1 MGGSC
6 SEGWHCVCGDIQRQQ
21 SRRPVARKSLE
32 MVADWDYSVVSI
44 GYPGPVLRGRPISDL
59 ITRGRWAMKADAQK
73 FVKMIIGD
81 KAKSQIY
88 CDIVKLGEQIEETDP
103 TDTKKTDEMYQRADE
118 LATKLG
124 PEYIALM
131 NGLQDMDP
139 DSEEGKDI
147 GSTLD
152 VLNKLCAK

>member
-1 MGGSC
+1 MKLGLIVAISVMAGLPLC
-6 SEGWHCVCGDIQRQQ
+6 AEAQQQ
-21 SRRPVARKSLE
+21 SA
-32 MVADWDYSVVSI
+32 A
-44 GYPGPVLRGRPISDL
+44 
-59 ITRGRWAMKADAQK
+59 KAKAAAQK
-73 FVKMIIGD
+73 VVKMIIHE

-103 TDTKKTDEMYQRADE
+103 TDTKKTDELYQRADE

>member
-1 MGGSC
+1 MKPRLIVAILVIAGLP
-6 SEGWHCVCGDIQRQQ
+6 VCAEAQQ
-21 SRRPVARKSLE
+21 PSAAK
-32 MVADWDYSVVSI
+32 A
-44 GYPGPVLRGRPISDL
+44 
-59 ITRGRWAMKADAQK
+59 KADAQK
-73 FVKMIIGD
+73 VVKMIIGD

-88 CDIVKLGEQIEETDP
+88 CDIVKLGEQIEQTNP
-103 TDTKKTDEMYQRADE
+103 TDTKKTDDLYQHVDE

-139 DSEEGKDI
+139 DSEEGKEI

-152 VLNKLCAK
+152 ARNKLCAK

>member
-1 MGGSC
+1 MKPGLIVAILVIAGLP
-6 SEGWHCVCGDIQRQQ
+6 VCAEAQQ
-21 SRRPVARKSLE
+21 PSA
-32 MVADWDYSVVSI
+32 A
-44 GYPGPVLRGRPISDL
+44 
-59 ITRGRWAMKADAQK
+59 KAKAGAQK
-73 FVKMIIGD
+73 VVKMIIGD
-81 KAKSQIY
+81 KSKSQIY

-103 TDTKKTDEMYQRADE
+103 KDTKKADELYQHVDE

-139 DSEEGKDI
+139 DSEEGKEI

-152 VLNKLCAK
+152 ALNKLCAK

>member
-1 MGGSC
+1 MKPGLIVAILMIAGLP
-6 SEGWHCVCGDIQRQQ
+6 VCAEAQQ
-21 SRRPVARKSLE
+21 PSAAK
-32 MVADWDYSVVSI
+32 A
-44 GYPGPVLRGRPISDL
+44 
-59 ITRGRWAMKADAQK
+59 KADAQK
-73 FVKMIIGD
+73 VVKMIIGD

-103 TDTKKTDEMYQRADE
+103 KDTKKADE
-118 LATKLG
+118 LYQQVDKLATKLG

-131 NGLQDMDP
+131 DGLQDMDP
-139 DSEEGKDI
+139 DSEDGKEI